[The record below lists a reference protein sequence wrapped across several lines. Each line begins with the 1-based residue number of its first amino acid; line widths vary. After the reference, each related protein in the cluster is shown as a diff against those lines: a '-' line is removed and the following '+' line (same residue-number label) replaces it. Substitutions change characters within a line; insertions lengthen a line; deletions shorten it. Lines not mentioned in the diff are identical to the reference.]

1 MRTLDQ
7 IIGSLPA
14 EQRARVRARG
24 RELIGEETALRRL
37 RQAREL
43 TQQSMANLLG
53 IGQESVSKI
62 ESRSDMLLSTLRSYV
77 EAMGGS
83 LKLVAEFPDGCAVLS
98 SLGEGLDEA
107 ASPKRKGKGVVKAPR
122 GRKVELARG

>member
-14 EQRARVRARG
+14 EKRAQVNARG
-24 RELIGEETALRRL
+24 RQLIAEEMALRHL
-37 RQAREL
+37 RHAREL
-43 TQQSMANLLG
+43 TQESMAKLLG
-53 IGQESVSKI
+53 LRQSDVSKI

-83 LKLVAEFPDGCAVLS
+83 LKLVAEFPDGCAVIS
-98 SLGEGLDEA
+98 SLGESLGEEA
-107 ASPKRKGKGVVKAPR
+107 SEKRKGDVAKAQR
-122 GRKVELARG
+122 GRRLELAHG